1 MALVSEQ
8 VAVSRAA
15 AVAAVAAGVLVV
27 VAAVVISLGAAVMA
41 VAVSVA
47 ADSVVPSLLEPWS
60 SQFRGPMS
68 WPRDACLGRML
79 VCRPS
84 PTRRLPLR
92 IPEPLEVVLGWPL
105 VDSAVLCQWAEAASE
120 SCADPSQWT
129 RLESPEERSCKAKR
143 QSVSLERERQVR
155 TST

>member
-1 MALVSEQ
+1 M
-8 VAVSRAA
+8 VAAVVLFVAA
-15 AVAAVAAGVLVV
+15 AVAAVAAVVFV
-27 VAAVVISLGAAVMA
+27 VAAA
-41 VAVSVA
+41 VAVSLAAAAGPVA
-47 ADSVVPSLLEPWS
+47 ADLDVPSLLSWWPQS

-68 WPRDACLGRML
+68 WPRDSCLGRML

-84 PTRRLPLR
+84 PTRRRLLR

-105 VDSAVLCQWAEAASE
+105 VDSAVLCQWDEAASE